1 MADRPHSGKRPVGR
15 PRKYPLG
22 VDAHGPDGRA
32 IPSEKLGSDGA
43 TGAGNGTTNARDDVV
58 ANGQGIGTDRAV
70 PRVRQ
75 SSAGGGWLGAVKTRL
90 TRTKGMIG
98 NHLPRQLALAVLSK
112 AESMT
117 PLEVVDAIAKCQ
129 AMAIR
134 ATLLP
139 KKSGE
144 AREDL
149 KSLRKAYFEEFGL
162 IEKEEL
168 PNGEDQGSLPTLT
181 THPGGHV

>member
-1 MADRPHSGKRPVGR
+1 MADSPHSGKRPVGR
-15 PRKYPLG
+15 PRKHPL
-22 VDAHGPDGRA
+22 VPAAHSPNGSADV
-32 IPSEKLGSDGA
+32 SEKLGSAGSTESSKGTHATARNHVAPDGQR
-43 TGAGNGTTNARDDVV
+43 AGRDR
-58 ANGQGIGTDRAV
+58 NIPGSRQPE
-70 PRVRQ
+70 PR
-75 SSAGGGWLGAVKTRL
+75 WLAAVKTRL

-112 AESMT
+112 ADSMS